1 MACRDAYRLKM
12 QREIAKEIPKSVTK
26 EEGPKE
32 IERLFFGVDSATAS
46 NKLLQNNIDEFEWV
60 VRNKIY
66 PNFFGRYIN
75 GEKGVSKD
83 EIRFLHSKG
92 CKIAAIYSE
101 KCEKQTEEH
110 GKVIAEKVDMYAIE
124 LGIPEGTAI
133 FLEIGEDEHASRD
146 FMKGYAMA
154 LTNAGYTPAFKAN
167 TDAKF
172 SFDRE
177 FSRGMQ
183 TDKDLFK
190 NCLIWAVAPTLDEY
204 NGMQTT
210 HLIHPDNWRP
220 YAPSGITRKEIAI
233 WQYGTD
239 CHPIWDDANKVASFN
254 LDVILNE
261 QIIFDKMF

>member
-1 MACRDAYRLKM
+1 M
-12 QREIAKEIPKSVTK
+12 
-26 EEGPKE
+26 
-32 IERLFFGVDSATAS
+32 
-46 NKLLQNNIDEFEWV
+46 
-60 VRNKIY
+60 
-66 PNFFGRYIN
+66 
-75 GEKGVSKD
+75 
-83 EIRFLHSKG
+83 
-92 CKIAAIYSE
+92 
-101 KCEKQTEEH
+101 
-110 GKVIAEKVDMYAIE
+110 
-124 LGIPEGTAI
+124 
-133 FLEIGEDEHASRD
+133 
-146 FMKGYAMA
+146 GYAMA

-210 HLIHPDNWRP
+210 HLIHPDNWCP

-233 WQYGTD
+233 WQYGID
-239 CHPIWDDANKVASFN
+239 CHPIWDDANKVATFN
-254 LDVILNE
+254 LDVVLNE